1 MNKLYD
7 IIPNPK
13 ITCKYIDEYGKQKR
27 LSKPDYRVLM
37 SNPDIANNITGISN
51 DDSNNMNSVVLKYR
65 ELAKKYRM
73 RLHYDE
79 PEDLNLDRNN
89 IGKTQIRKD
98 LAYNRVKNVV
108 RQELSDLGYSEY
120 EIADILISY
129 LYGSNNKNKD
139 LLWICYGNILY
150 ENLKKNKKSYIREVQ
165 CIDCGKWFEVRLID
179 TKVCRCQE
187 CQKEYR
193 RKCDRERKRMSKFHS
208 ALI

>member
-37 SNPDIANNITGISN
+37 SNPDVANNITGISN

-108 RQELSDLGYSEY
+108 RQELSDLGYSES

-165 CIDCGKWFEVRLID
+165 
-179 TKVCRCQE
+179 
-187 CQKEYR
+187 
-193 RKCDRERKRMSKFHS
+193 
-208 ALI
+208 